1 MDLVPI
7 TKSKIDIKRWFIKK
21 IKYDEELVTEDIL
34 NEMSDYILDWINKL
48 PEYELNTDIITF
60 RNKFKFMIYEKYLN

>member
-21 IKYDEELVTEDIL
+21 IKYDEELITEDIL
-34 NEMSDYILDWINKL
+34 NEMCDYILDWINKL

>member
-7 TKSKIDIKRWFIKK
+7 TKSKIDIKRWLIRK
-21 IKYDEELVTEDIL
+21 IKYDEELITEDIL
-34 NEMSDYILDWINKL
+34 NEMCYYILDWINKL